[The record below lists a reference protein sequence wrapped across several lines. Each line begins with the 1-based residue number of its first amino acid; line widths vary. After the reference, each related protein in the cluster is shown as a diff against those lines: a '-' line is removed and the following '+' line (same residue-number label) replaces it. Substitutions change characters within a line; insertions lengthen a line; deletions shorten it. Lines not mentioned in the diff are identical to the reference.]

1 MIELTNNGRVYV
13 PERSYD
19 YDYRRK
25 NSVNSKSDWWL
36 GVLLIVILG
45 VCPILGLFVV

>member
-1 MIELTNNGRVYV
+1 MIELSKYGRIYV
-13 PERSYD
+13 PERRYEYS
-19 YDYRRK
+19 RR
-25 NSVNSKSDWWL
+25 SSCKSAGDWWL